1 MSDMKTIQNLQVNVL
16 DLDENEVS
24 LADLCAKQATLLV
37 FLRQFG

>member
-1 MSDMKTIQNLQVNVL
+1 MSDMKTIPNLQVNVL

-24 LADLCAKQATLLV
+24 LADLCSNQATLLV